1 MHLGQANSRALRAT
15 GANCMPSKDVPRE
28 VLSGG
33 VTTTPLV
40 PHLVLQAPAMVDV
53 GTKTLSITI
62 NTCNANESSD
72 KQV

>member
-1 MHLGQANSRALRAT
+1 MWAT
-15 GANCMPSKDVPRE
+15 GANWRPSKDVPHE

-40 PHLVLQAPAMVDV
+40 PHLVLQAPAMANV
-53 GTKTLSITI
+53 GTKTLSATI
-62 NTCNANESSD
+62 ITCNANESND